1 LPGESSRHACALK
14 GPDVTDWLLS
24 LESTGFATWLRE
36 SGSIWAYPLV
46 LTLHTTGMGVLVGAN
61 WVLDLRF
68 LGVASGVPLGAIGRL
83 FRVMWAGFWLNL
95 VTGVMLFAA
104 DASTKGAT
112 TLFVVKIAMVL
123 VAVAVAAGMQ
133 RRVYG
138 QGSAPRAVPTG
149 VPAMA
154 VLSILLWLGAIATG
168 RYMAYI

>member
-1 LPGESSRHACALK
+1 M
-14 GPDVTDWLLS
+14 TDWLFS

-36 SGSIWAYPLV
+36 SGSIWAYPLI

-68 LGVASGVPLGAIGRL
+68 LGVATGVPLASLHRL
-83 FRVMWAGFWLNL
+83 FRVMWAGFWVNL

-112 TLFVVKIAMVL
+112 GLFVFKLGLVIA
-123 VAVAVAAGMQ
+123 AVVVAAGMQ

-138 QGSAPRAVPTG
+138 RASEPQAVPRG
-149 VPAMA
+149 VPALA
-154 VLSILLWLGAIATG
+154 GLSIVLWLGAIAAG
-168 RYMAYI
+168 RYMAYV